1 MRVLLEKTIIRTMK
15 RILLILVAACCGLQ
29 TYAQNEVG
37 RWTIIPKVGL
47 NWAKTTDPEIYMA
60 GTGGNDGKV
69 KVETRTGL
77 ALGVEAE
84 YQWKGQVSLSAGLVY
99 SQQGSRWA
107 DAENV
112 WKNYETK
119 VDYLNVPILLNLY
132 LMPGFAVKAGI
143 QPALRVHNKR
153 TFDEILPTGIT
164 QLTSSGDADFKTLE
178 LGIPIGASYAMGP
191 VQLDLRY
198 NIGLTYMRK
207 LGEYFPDKNRVL
219 QLTVGYRFEL

>member
-1 MRVLLEKTIIRTMK
+1 MK

-119 VDYLNVPILLNLY
+119 VDYLNVPITANFYVAKGLALKTGVQF
-132 LMPGFAVKAGI
+132 GFLTNAKYEDNKNKDKFNKFNFSIPVGI
-143 QPALRVHNKR
+143 SY
-153 TFDEILPTGIT
+153 EY
-164 QLTSSGDADFKTLE
+164 ADF
-178 LGIPIGASYAMGP
+178 
-191 VQLDLRY
+191 VLDARY
-198 NIGLTYMRK
+198 NIAATRISKDNDEVKYRSDLIQIT
-207 LGEYFPDKNRVL
+207 LGYKFAL
-219 QLTVGYRFEL
+219 